1 MTYFMLPPILTK
13 RELLRE
19 MRLFIKDKE
28 RGISVKLFADLC
40 GVDHIHLLDVFLYQ
54 SVPLTERMQRRV
66 SKGYDSWKKGEVAI
80 MQNRDRSKFV
90 TYRKEEK
97 PRLVPTTA
105 LQVVNGQIKIKV
117 GMSNKSDYSGLT
129 LDETIGRG

>member
-1 MTYFMLPPILTK
+1 MMPRTLTK
-13 RELLRE
+13 RDLLRE
-19 MRLFIKDKE
+19 IRLFIKDKE

-40 GVDHIHLLDVFLYQ
+40 GVDHIHLLDVFIYQ
-54 SVPLTERMQRRV
+54 VAPLTERMQRRV
-66 SKGYDSWKKGEVAI
+66 SKGYESWKKGEVAI

-97 PRLVPTTA
+97 PRLVPTTG

-117 GMSNKSDYSGLT
+117 GMSNKGDYSGLT